1 MEFRGHGNQMVEDV
15 GLDAL
20 ELLPHFIGQ
29 EEVDLDR
36 YAELTMLP
44 LSNNQIQTFGY
55 DGMMAKV

>member
-1 MEFRGHGNQMVEDV
+1 MEVEFRGHGNQMVEDV

-44 LSNNQIQTFGY
+44 LSNNQIQTF
-55 DGMMAKV
+55 